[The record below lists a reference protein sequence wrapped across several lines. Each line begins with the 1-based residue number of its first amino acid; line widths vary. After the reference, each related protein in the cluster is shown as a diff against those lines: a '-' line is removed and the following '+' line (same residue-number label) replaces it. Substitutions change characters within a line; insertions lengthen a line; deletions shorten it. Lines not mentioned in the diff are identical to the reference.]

1 MHAADVPIDA
11 AADEEGY
18 YQIMLGEALDGGKYQ
33 VFANI
38 GKGMFSNVVRARVLD
53 GNSENEGKEVA
64 IKIVRSQESM
74 QKAGLKEAQIL
85 QKLRDADPEDK
96 KHLVR
101 LERTFEHRGHLCLVF
116 ESLRYVKP
124 PSTLPCAEQS
134 CVA

>member
-1 MHAADVPIDA
+1 MPLADAPIDA

-18 YQIMLGEALDGGKYQ
+18 YQIMLGELLDGGKYQ

-38 GKGMFSNVVRARVLD
+38 GKGMFSNVVRARLLD
-53 GNSENEGKEVA
+53 GSGENEGKEVA

-116 ESLRYVKP
+116 ESLRCVKP
-124 PSTLPCAEQS
+124 SFD
-134 CVA
+134 VAVC

>member
-1 MHAADVPIDA
+1 MSAADVPIDA

-18 YQIMLGEALDGGKYQ
+18 YQITLGEVLDGGKYQ

-53 GNSENEGKEVA
+53 GCSENEGKEVA

-101 LERTFEHRGHLCLVF
+101 LERTFEHRGHLCFAF
-116 ESLRYVKP
+116 ESLR
-124 PSTLPCAEQS
+124 
-134 CVA
+134 